1 MNIYDDAKRADKPNL
16 WILLLTELVI
26 RLAEN
31 LADVGK
37 SNIYRYFLQNDFRF
51 LIVNCALKNYKCVN
65 SQLIVAESLNLQY
78 NQCVKVHFERT
89 PVGGIVSNL
98 SGLLDS
104 INTRVADVASTVGK
118 TPQTWNG
125 SIFSMIKSLSENV
138 VVPIAG
144 IILTFV
150 MCLELIQLLID
161 RNTGRTCQSG
171 SSPEKSS
178 DPRPD
183 VWPESVAVQRYG
195 PTRASAGPMPER
207 LTRNHKEK

>member
-1 MNIYDDAKRADKPNL
+1 M
-16 WILLLTELVI
+16 
-26 RLAEN
+26 
-31 LADVGK
+31 
-37 SNIYRYFLQNDFRF
+37 
-51 LIVNCALKNYKCVN
+51 N

-78 NQCVKVHFERT
+78 NQCVKVRFERT
-89 PVGGIVSNL
+89 LVGGIVSNL

-104 INTRVADVASTVGK
+104 INIRVADVASTVGK
-118 TPQTWNG
+118 TPQAWNG

-150 MCLELIQLLID
+150 MCLELIRLLID

-183 VWPESVAVQRYG
+183 V
-195 PTRASAGPMPER
+195 
-207 LTRNHKEK
+207 